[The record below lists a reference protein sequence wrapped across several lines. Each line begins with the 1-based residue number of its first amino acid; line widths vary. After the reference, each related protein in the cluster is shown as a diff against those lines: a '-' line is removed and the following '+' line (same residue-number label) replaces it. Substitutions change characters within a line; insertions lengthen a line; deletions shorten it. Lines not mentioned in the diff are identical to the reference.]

1 MRCVNCGWENPER
14 ARFCS
19 NCGQA
24 LQVIVQENALGTQ
37 EDNEIEK
44 ELKIYD
50 HAIKINPQNA
60 VAWYNKG
67 IVLGKLGR
75 YQESLKCFDHA
86 IEINPQLTVAWVGK
100 GVILGKLGHNQKAL
114 GCFDHAIEINPQLV
128 EAWYNKGVIRM

>member
-75 YQESLKCFDHA
+75 YQECKERSEVDVFSFF
-86 IEINPQLTVAWVGK
+86 K
-100 GVILGKLGHNQKAL
+100 GSEFFYFFF
-114 GCFDHAIEINPQLV
+114 C
-128 EAWYNKGVIRM
+128 